1 MALLC
6 FAEDKPE
13 PQWFDSAYF
22 EQVQETVSKAKRL
35 YQDHNLLKN
44 RLDETYSD
52 GIYALDLDELIRR
65 YSGPYQS
72 SLKMFNSTYRSDQ
85 KQIARL
91 ANDGK
96 VPKTVLNDLIDA
108 RKVKKLHAQIEES
121 AETVRTLLGHFYHK
135 SKTDFQ
141 GAEKAMEVT
150 AEIRKLSWATQIPEN
165 LLKLITNT
173 SSPSPMIKNLGLEL
187 QESVDRW
194 EQLDKDLESAHT
206 SKHA

>member
-1 MALLC
+1 MLPAVGLEEGEFLQKREKLLAFVKNTQLASRKWRENSQALAPLLGLDSDGLTIKQLKELSRMALLC

-22 EQVQETVSKAKRL
+22 EQVQEIVSKAKRL
-35 YQDHNLLKN
+35 YQDHNLLKS

-91 ANDGK
+91 TNDGK
-96 VPKTVLNDLIDA
+96 VPKTVLNDL
-108 RKVKKLHAQIEES
+108 
-121 AETVRTLLGHFYHK
+121 
-135 SKTDFQ
+135 
-141 GAEKAMEVT
+141 
-150 AEIRKLSWATQIPEN
+150 N
-165 LLKLITNT
+165 
-173 SSPSPMIKNLGLEL
+173 
-187 QESVDRW
+187 
-194 EQLDKDLESAHT
+194 
-206 SKHA
+206 